1 MSRIGKNPILI
12 PKGVKA
18 EIKGNVL
25 EVSGPLGTLVR
36 SFSPRMS
43 LSVEEGKLL
52 VKRPG
57 DTKYFKAQHG
67 LLRALAMNMVLGVSE
82 GFKKRLNIIG
92 VGYRAQVQDKDLVL
106 QLGFS
111 HPVVFPIPEGIKINV
126 EKNTRITVEG
136 IDKELVGEV
145 SAKIRAIKPP
155 EPYKGKGIRYEGEY
169 VKRKAGKAALTGGK
183 GA

>member
-57 DTKYFKAQHG
+57 DTKY
-67 LLRALAMNMVLGVSE
+67 LRPST
-82 GFKKRLNIIG
+82 
-92 VGYRAQVQDKDLVL
+92 
-106 QLGFS
+106 
-111 HPVVFPIPEGIKINV
+111 VF
-126 EKNTRITVEG
+126 
-136 IDKELVGEV
+136 
-145 SAKIRAIKPP
+145 
-155 EPYKGKGIRYEGEY
+155 
-169 VKRKAGKAALTGGK
+169 
-183 GA
+183 

>member
-1 MSRIGKNPILI
+1 
-12 PKGVKA
+12 
-18 EIKGNVL
+18 
-25 EVSGPLGTLVR
+25 
-36 SFSPRMS
+36 
-43 LSVEEGKLL
+43 
-52 VKRPG
+52 
-57 DTKYFKAQHG
+57 
-67 LLRALAMNMVLGVSE
+67 MVLGVSE